1 MSTESGSLECEFL
14 KRRESCGG
22 SGATRDLC
30 KAELKSSP
38 ETGMS
43 TESGS
48 LECGRYTAG
57 TEKGNRRVDAS
68 GEHVSE
74 TGRILDGHG
83 FIP

>member
-30 KAELKSSP
+30 KAKLKIRSC
-38 ETGMS
+38 
-43 TESGS
+43 S
-48 LECGRYTAG
+48 LTRYTAG